1 MRHLAR
7 TRWGTAQ
14 ESTHV
19 SIMEEPIT
27 SAQASIQSPAG
38 ATSRSGEVA
47 GVRGGSWTRLRTL
60 LGNREVRRIVAYL
73 FAGGVS
79 AVVTI
84 STTAALEHLAQVVF
98 AYAAIAGT
106 ELGILVNFAFND
118 RQTFRDLDGH
128 QRAWPVRLVRYHVT
142 CAAGQTLIYVI
153 SLVLHDLAH
162 WPGVFAQALPIGL
175 VTVFNFLMHR
185 FWTYRGAR
193 HSASV

>member
-1 MRHLAR
+1 M
-7 TRWGTAQ
+7 
-14 ESTHV
+14 

-38 ATSRSGEVA
+38 AASRSGELAVS
-47 GVRGGSWTRLRTL
+47 RGGMWARLRTL
-60 LGNREVRRIVAYL
+60 LGSREVRRIVAYL

-84 STTAALEHLAQVVF
+84 STTAALEHLGQVLF

-118 RQTFRDLDGH
+118 RQAFRDLDGH
-128 QRAWPVRLVRYHVT
+128 QRAWPVRLVRYHIT
-142 CAAGQTLIYVI
+142 CAAGQTLILVI

-185 FWTYRGAR
+185 FWTYRGSSHR
-193 HSASV
+193 SA